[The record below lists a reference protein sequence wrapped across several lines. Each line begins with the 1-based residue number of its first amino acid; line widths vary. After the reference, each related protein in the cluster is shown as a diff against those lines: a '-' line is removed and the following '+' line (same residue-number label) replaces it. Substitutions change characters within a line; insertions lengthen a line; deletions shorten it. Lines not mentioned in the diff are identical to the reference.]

1 MILNNLIAAI
11 VEIISCLWIAVK
23 FIFVLVGVF
32 AFLGILGILFVLL
45 RELAWYVRTL
55 TKEEIRKK
63 LEEEKKD
70 DGKKDV

>member
-11 VEIISCLWIAVK
+11 VEIVSCLWIAVK
-23 FIFVLVGVF
+23 FIFVLVGAF
-32 AFLGILGILFVLL
+32 AFLGILGILFILL

>member
-1 MILNNLIAAI
+1 MLNNLIAAI
-11 VEIISCLWIAVK
+11 IEIISCLWIVVK
-23 FIFVLVGVF
+23 YFFVLVGVF
-32 AFLGILGILFVLL
+32 AFLGLLGILFILM

-70 DGKKDV
+70 DEKKDV